1 MRKKW
6 YKVEGPEHLEAVYGT
21 AKAVQARVRSL
32 HQSGVPV
39 TMRAVKNRAE
49 QRECVEMAA

>member
-32 HQSGVPV
+32 HQSGLPV